1 MPRISDRIS
10 AAWTT
15 VRCPGCDKNVVPST
29 GPVPGA
35 PTPTASETAPR
46 WSFIWLQPSGAICPE
61 CFFPLDR
68 YAKRLK
74 WVQTFIMGVA
84 LVTLSIV
91 LLIIAMLGG
100 FEGWLRI
107 LLRITAVAG
116 IVALVVGLIGII
128 VGGRRPEEAVSGG
141 EGGSGGRPPPPGS

>member
-1 MPRISDRIS
+1 MEVRMPRLSDRIS

-29 GPVPGA
+29 SPVPGA
-35 PTPTASETAPR
+35 PTPSANKAAPR

-61 CFFPLDR
+61 CFFPLAR

-74 WVQTFIMGVA
+74 WVQTFITGVA

-100 FEGWLRI
+100 FEGWLRL
-107 LLRITAVAG
+107 LLRITSVAG
-116 IVALVVGLIGII
+116 VAALVVGIIGII
-128 VGGRRPEEAVSGG
+128 VGGRRHEEAVSGG
-141 EGGSGGRPPPPGS
+141 GGQPPPQSP

>member
-1 MPRISDRIS
+1 MPRISARIS

-35 PTPTASETAPR
+35 PPPSASDSSKR

-84 LVTLSIV
+84 LVSLSIV
-91 LLIIAMLGG
+91 LLIVAMLGG
-100 FEGWLRI
+100 FEGWLRT

-116 IVALVVGLIGII
+116 VAALVVGLVGII
-128 VGGRRPEEAVSGG
+128 VGGRRPQETVPGG
-141 EGGSGGRPPPPGS
+141 GGQSPPPSS